1 MISKK
6 YKAIFI
12 HIEKTGGTSIENK
25 LGLFDTLSRG
35 VQDHTKI
42 RYYEH
47 ISSLAYKPRNFRFVF
62 YHLKRRKLQKAL
74 FYFKN
79 VFFPELTHKQYQ
91 NYYKFTFVR
100 NTWDRLYSYYF
111 NVMKDDVM
119 KMSYGIDDSCSFE
132 YFLKNII
139 DADSFSAMAYIKDS
153 TGNVP
158 LDYIGSFE
166 TLQDDFNLVCTRI
179 NIKNAELPK
188 LLQHSIKREPY
199 TKFYTDTTRTLVYK
213 LYKEEIDYFQFK
225 FGG

>member
-12 HIEKTGGTSIENK
+12 HIEKTRGTSIENK

-42 RYYEH
+42 RYYKH

-62 YHLKRRKLQKAL
+62 YHLKRRKFQKAL

-91 NYYKFTFVR
+91 NYFKFTFVR

-132 YFLKNII
+132 YFLKNIL
-139 DADSFSAMAYIKDS
+139 DADSFGVMAYIKDS
-153 TGNVP
+153 KGNVP

-166 TLQDDFNLVCTRI
+166 TLQDDFNLVCEK
-179 NIKNAELPK
+179 IKIQNTALPR
-188 LLQHSIKREPY
+188 LLHHNVKREHY
-199 TKFYTDTTRTLVYK
+199 TKFYTDRTKKLVNE

-225 FGG
+225 FGE